1 MAAIPNAVLT
11 KTACS
16 TKSRTVGAL
25 VMGGDY
31 RGLALV
37 RSLGRRGIPVCVI
50 RQGDQRLAAI
60 SRYATRTLFYPRWG
74 GNEGV
79 DYLLEVGRKYALDQW
94 LLFPTSDES
103 VRLMATHHERLKE
116 QYQLTVPP
124 WDTLQWAV
132 DKRLMNEL
140 ADETGVDHP
149 RTYYAPNRDAIRSFD
164 LQFPVILKP
173 AARDQFNRLTVQK
186 AWRLDSME
194 ELLTRY
200 DEACSFIAPERL
212 MIQEVVPGGG
222 ESQFSYA
229 ALCKDG
235 RSLASLVARRTR
247 QFPMDFGR
255 ASTFVETIDDPG
267 VVCPAERLLYAIR
280 YTGLAE
286 VEFKQ
291 DPRTGQFKLLDI
303 NPRVWGWYPLCA
315 RAGIDFTYLLWL
327 MYQDESVPHV
337 HACTGVRW
345 VRLSTDFPIAI
356 REILRG
362 RLSIRA
368 YLGSLAG
375 AKESAIYASDDPW
388 PGLMEFPL
396 LLYLFAKR
404 LCSGDGI

>member
-186 AWRLDSME
+186 AWR
-194 ELLTRY
+194 
-200 DEACSFIAPERL
+200 
-212 MIQEVVPGGG
+212 QVNVPQCGFCQAG
-222 ESQFSYA
+222 QIMQAA
-229 ALCKDG
+229 ALLMDNPKPSHDQIREAMSGNICRCG
-235 RSLASLVARRTR
+235 CYQRIENAVHLAS
-247 QFPMDFGR
+247 
-255 ASTFVETIDDPG
+255 
-267 VVCPAERLLYAIR
+267 
-280 YTGLAE
+280 
-286 VEFKQ
+286 
-291 DPRTGQFKLLDI
+291 
-303 NPRVWGWYPLCA
+303 
-315 RAGIDFTYLLWL
+315 
-327 MYQDESVPHV
+327 
-337 HACTGVRW
+337 TGV
-345 VRLSTDFPIAI
+345 
-356 REILRG
+356 
-362 RLSIRA
+362 
-368 YLGSLAG
+368 
-375 AKESAIYASDDPW
+375 
-388 PGLMEFPL
+388 
-396 LLYLFAKR
+396 
-404 LCSGDGI
+404 

>member
-1 MAAIPNAVLT
+1 SRRRHTRSKRDWSSDV
-11 KTACS
+11 CS
-16 TKSRTVGAL
+16 S
-25 VMGGDY
+25 D
-31 RGLALV
+31 
-37 RSLGRRGIPVCVI
+37 
-50 RQGDQRLAAI
+50 
-60 SRYATRTLFYPRWG
+60 
-74 GNEGV
+74 
-79 DYLLEVGRKYALDQW
+79 LDQW

-149 RTYYAPNRDAIRSFD
+149 RTYYAPTRYAIRSFD

-194 ELLTRY
+194 ALLTRY

-280 YTGLAE
+280 YTGL
-286 VEFKQ
+286 V
-291 DPRTGQFKLLDI
+291 
-303 NPRVWGWYPLCA
+303 
-315 RAGIDFTYLLWL
+315 
-327 MYQDESVPHV
+327 
-337 HACTGVRW
+337 
-345 VRLSTDFPIAI
+345 
-356 REILRG
+356 
-362 RLSIRA
+362 
-368 YLGSLAG
+368 
-375 AKESAIYASDDPW
+375 
-388 PGLMEFPL
+388 
-396 LLYLFAKR
+396 
-404 LCSGDGI
+404 